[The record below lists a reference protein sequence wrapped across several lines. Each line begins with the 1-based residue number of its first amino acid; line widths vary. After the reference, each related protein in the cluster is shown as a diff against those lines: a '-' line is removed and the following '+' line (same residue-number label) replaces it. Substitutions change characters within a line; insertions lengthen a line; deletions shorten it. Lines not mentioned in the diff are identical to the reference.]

1 MTTGKKQKAR
11 DDQEEEEEGAVRR
24 ISEATNSLSQLYTLA
39 MGGQKLSLLPG
50 E

>member
-1 MTTGKKQKAR
+1 MTRKKRKVE
-11 DDQEEEEEGAVRR
+11 DDEEEAEGDVRR
-24 ISEATNSLSQLYTLA
+24 ISEATNSFSQLYMLT